1 MSSDKIKAIRESM
14 EAEKERAGAVPAIG
28 APLAVNPD
36 TSAAQAVDDIHPVD
50 AVRAAVSGKG
60 VTLKQLIDS
69 YFTDYRA
76 GRWMVYKR
84 NTDNSTKKD
93 LPRLLEYFGEDRDIA
108 TITETEAEDYMDS
121 VSGGK
126 TRHKTPKSMT
136 EAGALSIYYSN
147 RRVFDYGV
155 DKGWIDHNVF
165 RTMDPMAIPYVDR
178 ENKPGV
184 RVDEAQVRKIAQ
196 AMLQKDS
203 DFVSVRSVLF
213 ILLAYGSH
221 IRPGDLLV
229 LKWPELEAM
238 VAAGTAS
245 VWAKRLIATYRPAQD
260 EWLKNNH
267 IHNEAG
273 YVFVNSNSD
282 NGVARPAAPGS
293 AGGWFKEKVLEP
305 QHLPR
310 VTINVLSSKTLT
322 PQTAFDGLDPDGD
335 WPIFGPVKFIE
346 SSFGHRGM
354 SPEEKA
360 RRIAGRKARLA
371 EKSIINK
378 TGGK

>member
-1 MSSDKIKAIRESM
+1 MSSEKKILELTET
-14 EAEKERAGAVPAIG
+14 EAVQAMAVPAIG

-50 AVRAAVSGKG
+50 AVRAVVSGKG

-69 YFTDYRA
+69 FFADYRA
-76 GRWMVYKR
+76 GRWKAYKR

-93 LPRLLEYFGEDRDIA
+93 LPRLTEYFGEDRDIA
-108 TITETEAEDYMDS
+108 TIDETEAAAYMDS
-121 VSGGK
+121 VSFGY

-155 DKGWIDHNVF
+155 NKGWIDHNVF

-196 AMLQKDS
+196 AMLQQDS

-229 LKWPELEAM
+229 LTWPELDRMVEAGE
-238 VAAGTAS
+238 VS
-245 VWAKRLIATYRPAQD
+245 EWVERLLKTYRSAQT
-260 EWLKNNH
+260 EWLKRNH
-267 IHNEAG
+267 INNNEG
-273 YVFVNSNSD
+273 FVFVNGNSD

-293 AGGWFKEKVLEP
+293 AGGWLKEKILEP
-305 QHLPR
+305 QQLPR
-310 VTINVLSSKTLT
+310 VTINVLSSRTLT

-335 WPIFGPVKFIE
+335 WPIFGTVKFIE
-346 SSFGHRGM
+346 ASFGHTGM

-360 RRIAGRKARLA
+360 RRIAGRKARRA
-371 EKSIINK
+371 EKSVLNSN
-378 TGGK
+378 GGK

>member
-1 MSSDKIKAIRESM
+1 M
-14 EAEKERAGAVPAIG
+14 EAEKDRAGAVPAIG

-36 TSAAQAVDDIHPVD
+36 TSAALAVDDIRPVD
-50 AVRAAVSGKG
+50 AVRAAVNGKG

-69 YFTDYRA
+69 FFVDYRA
-76 GRWMVYKR
+76 DRWKVYKW

-108 TITETEAEDYMDS
+108 TITETEAADYMDS

-126 TRHKTPKSMT
+126 TRHKKPKSMT

-196 AMLQKDS
+196 AMLEHDS

-213 ILLAYGSH
+213 VLLAYGSH

-229 LKWPELEAM
+229 LTWPELHRM
-238 VAAGTAS
+238 VEDGEVS
-245 VWAKRLIATYRPAQD
+245 EWVERLLKTYRSAQA
-260 EWLKNNH
+260 EWLKRNH
-267 IHNEAG
+267 INNEESF
-273 YVFVNSNSD
+273 VFVNGNSD

-293 AGGWFKEKVLEP
+293 AGGWLKEKILEP
-305 QHLPR
+305 QQLPR

-346 SSFGHRGM
+346 SSFGHKGM